1 MVVVLIP
8 TSFRHFLTLQSPY
21 TTYNNTCIEQMVTEN
36 TVDADIY
43 KMQQRKAK
51 MNEAIMES
59 KTVKDRKKEAEE
71 VQAILKMA
79 VSRYKTK

>member
-1 MVVVLIP
+1 MIRGRFQL
-8 TSFRHFLTLQSPY
+8 FLTPF
-21 TTYNNTCIEQMVTEN
+21 NNAFVEQMVTEN

-59 KTVKDRKKEAEE
+59 KTAKERKKESDE